1 MSQEKYLLTRRKKR
15 RRKTHEEGIRHG
27 TGILHWIFHALLGK
41 PNILSVNE
49 KQAESNLCHPEM
61 YTGKLQ
67 TNLCF
72 ENYTA
77 LLALPR
83 GRMFN

>member
-41 PNILSVNE
+41 PHILSVNE
-49 KQAESNLCHPEM
+49 K
-61 YTGKLQ
+61 
-67 TNLCF
+67 
-72 ENYTA
+72 
-77 LLALPR
+77 
-83 GRMFN
+83 